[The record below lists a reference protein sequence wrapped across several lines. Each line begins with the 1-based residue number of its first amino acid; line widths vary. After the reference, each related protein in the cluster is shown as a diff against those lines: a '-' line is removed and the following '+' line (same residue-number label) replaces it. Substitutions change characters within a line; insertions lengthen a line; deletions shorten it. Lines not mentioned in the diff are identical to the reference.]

1 MIYRPLR
8 IKPGAKRGITGEPC
22 AILENRKGGIAML
35 STGQV
40 LVLYAIWFPLAL
52 GFAAYLLKKN
62 S

>member
-1 MIYRPLR
+1 M
-8 IKPGAKRGITGEPC
+8 
-22 AILENRKGGIAML
+22 

-40 LVLYAIWFPLAL
+40 LIIYAVWFPLAL

>member
-1 MIYRPLR
+1 
-8 IKPGAKRGITGEPC
+8 
-22 AILENRKGGIAML
+22 ML

-40 LVLYAIWFPLAL
+40 LILYAIWFPLAL